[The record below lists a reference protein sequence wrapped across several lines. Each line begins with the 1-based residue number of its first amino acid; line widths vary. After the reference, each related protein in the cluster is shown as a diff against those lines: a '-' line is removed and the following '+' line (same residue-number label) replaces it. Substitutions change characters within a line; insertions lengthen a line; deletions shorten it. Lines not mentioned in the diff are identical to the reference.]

1 MYRRLHSL
9 LPTLTWSS
17 IVPLTSKYSS
27 IAATGTAARERT
39 KISKNKKAQK
49 MKTT

>member
-27 IAATGTAARERT
+27 IAAMGTAAQECT
-39 KISKNKKAQK
+39 KLRIRRHKK
-49 MKTT
+49 